1 MYGSIGLAITSWLKY
16 FAVVS
21 HDFAL
26 ILVMQSFCAMSHIFL
41 SAIPSKL
48 SVWFPKNEECLISGV
63 SIFCNNS
70 GIILNFISLMAI
82 NKSSDLVS
90 MSRDLKTFMLI
101 VAVIATFLVL
111 IIAILFRLEA
121 PRVPPSYYES
131 LRRDNIIHSDS
142 VSFLKALKVLLTNR
156 NFVMLVLGFG
166 LQLGIFNGFSTLI
179 NSIILYYFPVS
190 RKAISALCHEVLIK
204 CFYRD

>member
-1 MYGSIGLAITSWLKY
+1 
-16 FAVVS
+16 
-21 HDFAL
+21 
-26 ILVMQSFCAMSHIFL
+26 
-41 SAIPSKL
+41 
-48 SVWFPKNEECLISGV
+48 
-63 SIFCNNS
+63 
-70 GIILNFISLMAI
+70 MAI